1 MKWFEKS
8 LFRWKFL
15 CFLML
20 ILCGGCIKELNF
32 ELGQQ
37 EDLLVVFGTL
47 SDQPGRHIFR
57 VTRTNA
63 FERQVDSRP
72 IEGATLLVQDSKGKQ
87 YPFVA
92 LEAGTYL
99 LKDTL
104 FRAVAGEQYQL
115 DLKLPNGEHYRS
127 DVETM
132 PAAVR
137 MDSVYPGIVVKDFD
151 QSLQIF
157 ADVKIPADP
166 NGVYL
171 RWEVS
176 RVWRRTSIDFATL
189 FQDYFRFKPP
199 VVCYM
204 TLDPEPN
211 AIRLFG
217 AKRRDAFSLRQQE
230 IARIEADEKF
240 FERNAFEVT
249 QYRIS
254 SKAHEYWNKINLVGN
269 PQGTIFDV
277 PPATIRGNIYNVDK
291 PQERILG
298 YFELASV
305 DSAYTYC
312 DRGIFRYTI
321 NNPCLVDY
329 TKPAWEATYGYHPE
343 CAFCVNIKGHSTKVP
358 KFW

>member
-15 CFLML
+15 CFLLL

-32 ELGQQ
+32 ELGKQ

-72 IEGATLLVQDSKGKQ
+72 IEGAILLVQDSKGKQ

-104 FRAVAGEQYQL
+104 FRASAGEQYQL
-115 DLKLPNGEHYRS
+115 DLKLPDGGHYRS

-132 PAAVR
+132 PNAVR

-298 YFELASV
+298 YFEVAAV
-305 DSAYTYC
+305 DSAYTYT

-343 CAFCVNIKGHSTKVP
+343 CAFCVNIEGHSTKVP

>member
-1 MKWFEKS
+1 MKFG
-8 LFRWKFL
+8 
-15 CFLML
+15 CFLVL

-47 SDQPGRHIFR
+47 SDQPGKHIFR

-72 IEGATLLVQDSKGKQ
+72 IEGATLLVLDSKGQQ
-87 YPFVA
+87 YPFVR
-92 LEAGTYL
+92 LEPGTYM

-104 FRAVAGEQYQL
+104 FRATAGEKYQL
-115 DLKLPNGEHYRS
+115 DLKLPNGDHYRS

-137 MDSVYPGIVVKDFD
+137 MDSVYPGIEVKGFD
-151 QSLQIF
+151 QALQIL
-157 ADVKIPADP
+157 ADVKIPEAP
-166 NGVYL
+166 QGVYL

-204 TLDPEPN
+204 TEDPEPN

-217 AKRRDAFSLRQQE
+217 SKRRDAFSLRQQE
-230 IARIEADEKF
+230 VARIEADEKF

-269 PQGTIFDV
+269 PKGTIFDV
-277 PPATIRGNIYNVDK
+277 PPASIRGNIYNVDNPK
-291 PQERILG
+291 ERILG
-298 YFELASV
+298 YFEIASV
-305 DSAYTYC
+305 DTAYTYTE
-312 DRGIFRYTI
+312 RGVFRYTI

-329 TKPAWEATYGYHPE
+329 TRPGWEATYGYSPE
-343 CAFCVNIKGHSTKVP
+343 CAFCVNIEGHSTKVP

>member
-32 ELGQQ
+32 ELGKQ

-72 IEGATLLVQDSKGKQ
+72 IEGAILLVQDSKGKQ

-104 FRAVAGEQYQL
+104 FRASAGEQYQL
-115 DLKLPNGEHYRS
+115 DIKLPDGGHYRS

-137 MDSVYPGIVVKDFD
+137 MDSVYPGIAVKEFD

-157 ADVKIPADP
+157 TDVKIPADP

-189 FQDYFRFKPP
+189 FQNYFKFKPP

-204 TLDPEPN
+204 TEDPEPN
-211 AIRLFG
+211 AVRIFG
-217 AKRRDAFSLRQQE
+217 SKRRDAFPLRQQE
-230 IARIEADEKF
+230 IARIEADYKF
-240 FERNAFEVT
+240 FERNAIEVT

-277 PPATIRGNIYNVDK
+277 PPATIRGNIYKVDNPK
-291 PQERILG
+291 ERILG
-298 YFELASV
+298 YFEVAAV
-305 DSAYTYC
+305 DSAYTYT

-329 TKPAWEATYGYHPE
+329 TKPAWEATYGYSPE
-343 CAFCVNIKGHSTKVP
+343 CAFCVNIEGHSTKVP